1 MEELE
6 VSDSKSKDVI
16 DAVMTLKRLFTF
28 DFSNNLLPPQMIES
42 IAHMIA
48 KYQEME
54 ILCFNVCKLND
65 NVFK

>member
-16 DAVMTLKRLFTF
+16 DAVMCLKRLFTF
-28 DFSNNLLPPQMIES
+28 DFSNNQLSSQMTKS
-42 IAHMIA
+42 IARMIA

-54 ILCFNVCKLND
+54 ILCFNVC
-65 NVFK
+65 

>member
-28 DFSNNLLPPQMIES
+28 DFSNNLMPPQMTES

-54 ILCFNVCKLND
+54 ILCFDHCEVSD
-65 NVFK
+65 